1 MKCTHCGKFLFKKN
15 ATLLSDGQLC
25 DKCVEALGFDVDE
38 DRYLFRH
45 LIYDNIKVGKEAYIQ
60 NYIENQ
66 KRAIVE
72 DAKKRIGVK
81 IAHYGE
87 ERDIEATA
95 EELEIFGILQEMTAP
110 KEIRLVR
117 VSDNYV
123 SAKLGD
129 WDLARFKYTDRTAWI
144 FFPTLEK
151 QKDKHQI
158 SDPEDVRSF
167 SEIVRKSLEHIEKY
181 S

>member
-15 ATLLSDGQLC
+15 AIQIADGDLC
-25 DKCVEALGFDVDE
+25 PNCFKSFGYDQSEAYYVT
-38 DRYLFRH
+38 Y
-45 LIYDNIKVGKEAYIQ
+45 IKYDDIKRGKEAL
-60 NYIENQ
+60 
-66 KRAIVE
+66 RAE
-72 DAKKRIGVK
+72 SKQAMAAEYAKTLIKFPK
-81 IAHYGE
+81 YGQ
-87 ERDIEATA
+87 ERDIEATP
-95 EELEIFGILQEMTAP
+95 EESQIFEILQEMTAP

-151 QKDKHQI
+151 QKEKHQI

>member
-1 MKCTHCGKFLFKKN
+1 MNIDKVSIKF
-15 ATLLSDGQLC
+15 
-25 DKCVEALGFDVDE
+25 
-38 DRYLFRH
+38 
-45 LIYDNIKVGKEAYIQ
+45 
-60 NYIENQ
+60 
-66 KRAIVE
+66 
-72 DAKKRIGVK
+72 
-81 IAHYGE
+81 AHYGE
-87 ERDIEATA
+87 ERDIDATA

-117 VSDNYV
+117 VSSNYV

-158 SDPEDVRSF
+158 SAPADVRDF
-167 SEIVRKSLEHIEKY
+167 SNIVQKSLAHIEKY